1 MLIDNVKTK
10 PLILMWAKM
19 WEFAEMKTRVCYSRQ
34 MEPAMENFDPR
45 SHAATLKKDLI
56 LRGATECV
64 S

>member
-1 MLIDNVKTK
+1 
-10 PLILMWAKM
+10 MWAKM